1 MKELNMP
8 KKLIAALILLV
19 GAGAVLFS
27 QLYARE
33 ETVIQK
39 PTATDATKTNMPGS
53 HEGQAAAPKASLT
66 RQVAKNGGKKSGQKY
81 TCPMHPH
88 YIANEMGNC
97 PICGMVLVPLAGDD
111 DESSASG
118 NGAGQGNAKTASS
131 GPLKRK
137 SILIAAETIQNMGVR
152 TARAEKTAFG
162 RQIRAYGIVKENEKM
177 QTVVSNRLD
186 GWIEELKVL
195 AVGDPVQKGSLL
207 YKIYSP
213 ELFVSQRDYLSTI
226 RGKGR
231 DSSRKRATAQR
242 LRSYGVQTKALREL
256 ARKGK
261 VMMKMPFYA
270 ESSGVVS
277 KLMVAPGSFVKR
289 GAMIAMIQDYSKV
302 WLMVSIA
309 EQDLG
314 FLTKRSTAQVTF
326 PTMKGRSTKARI
338 DYIYPTVDAASR
350 TGQVRLVIDN
360 KDGRLR
366 PGTYADVVF
375 KVGTAQKLAV
385 PTESL
390 LRSEGG
396 RYVIMAKGKGRFE
409 PRNVKTGLTTE
420 GLTEVV
426 EGLKAG
432 DEIVVSGQ
440 FLLDSESA
448 LRESFR
454 KLQRL
459 QTPLSLLELDDKQ
472 MAMVD
477 HLVDAAL
484 YIHENLRKR
493 TGIDAEFIQPAHEI
507 RNLMWADF
515 RHTQLAPVLTAAQK
529 AIAKAQKAR
538 SRSRLQAAL
547 DDLVKSLYPWMEQGR
562 SDYYQAKGLHLFKED
577 RAKGRGRMWVQQG
590 RAPLNPYG
598 QGKAEQI
605 VWPAGGKTP
614 VAVQKTSNDQGASLA
629 MRGSHAQ

>member
-1 MKELNMP
+1 MP
-8 KKLIAALILLV
+8 NKLIAALVLV
-19 GAGAVLFS
+19 TGIGVALFS

-33 ETVIQK
+33 ESDLKEQLFAKRLTTDRTGHEEQGETIK
-39 PTATDATKTNMPGS
+39 TALLQVKSTKS
-53 HEGQAAAPKASLT
+53 
-66 RQVAKNGGKKSGQKY
+66 GKKAAQKY

-97 PICGMVLVPLAGDD
+97 PICGMELVPLAGDNED
-111 DESSASG
+111 AS
-118 NGAGQGNAKTASS
+118 ASS
-131 GPLKRK
+131 GDTQSPPAGLHQRK

-152 TARAEKTAFG
+152 TAKVEKTAFG
-162 RQIRAYGIVKENEKM
+162 RQIRAYGIVKENEKL
-177 QTVVSNRLD
+177 QQVVSNRLD

-195 AVGDPVQKGSLL
+195 AVGDPVKKGTLL

-226 RGKGR
+226 KGRGR
-231 DSSRKRATAQR
+231 DSSRKRAITQR
-242 LRSYGVQTKALREL
+242 LRSYGVQTKALRLL

-270 ESSGVVS
+270 QSSGVIS
-277 KLMVAPGSFVKR
+277 ELSVAPGSFVKR
-289 GAMIAMIQDYSKV
+289 GAMIAMIQDYSRV

-326 PTMKGRSTKARI
+326 PTLKGRTTTASI

-375 KVGTAQKLAV
+375 NVGTRQKLAV

-390 LRSEGG
+390 LRSETG
-396 RYVIMAKGKGRFE
+396 RYVIMATGEGRFE
-409 PRNVKTGLTTE
+409 PRNVKTGLTAQ
-420 GLTEVV
+420 GLTEIVK
-426 EGLKAG
+426 GLKK
-432 DEIVVSGQ
+432 DDDIVVSGQ

-459 QTPLSLLELDDKQ
+459 QTPLPLLELDDKQ

-484 YIHENLRKR
+484 YIHENLRKGR
-493 TGIDAEFIQPAHEI
+493 GIEAKFIQPAHEI

-515 RHTQLAPVLTAAQK
+515 RHTQLAPVLSAAQK
-529 AIAKAQKAR
+529 AIGKAQKAR
-538 SRSRLQAAL
+538 SKSRLRTAL
-547 DDLVKSLYPWMEQGR
+547 NDLVKGLRPWLLEGR
-562 SDYYQAKGLHLFKED
+562 PGYYKSKGLTLFKED
-577 RAKGRGRMWVQQG
+577 RGKGRGRMWVQLG
-590 RAPLNPYG
+590 DKPLNPYG
-598 QGKAEQI
+598 KGKVKQI
-605 VWPAGGKTP
+605 AWPNRSKNP
-614 VAVQKTSNDQGASLA
+614 VAVPKSSTDQGANMA
-629 MRGSHAQ
+629 MRGSHAR

>member
-1 MKELNMP
+1 MP
-8 KKLIAALILLV
+8 KKLIVVLV
-19 GAGAVLFS
+19 LVAGAGLALFS

-33 ETVIQK
+33 ESDLKKQQVAANSLT
-39 PTATDATKTNMPGS
+39 TDG
-53 HEGQAAAPKASLT
+53 HEGQEEMARTALLKAKST
-66 RQVAKNGGKKSGQKY
+66 NSNKKSGQKY

-88 YIANEMGNC
+88 YIANEEGNC
-97 PICGMVLVPLAGDD
+97 PICGMELVPLAGDD
-111 DESSASG
+111 EDKSASAEQTG
-118 NGAGQGNAKTASS
+118 RGTAG
-131 GPLKRK
+131 PRKRK
-137 SILIAAETIQNMGVR
+137 PILIAAETIQNMGVR
-152 TARAEKTAFG
+152 IAKVEKVAFG

-177 QTVVSNRLD
+177 QQVVSNRLD

-195 AVGDPVQKGSLL
+195 AVGDPVKKGALL

-242 LRSYGVQTKALREL
+242 LRSYGVQTKALRLL

-326 PTMKGRSTKARI
+326 PTMKGRTTTARI
-338 DYIYPTVDAASR
+338 DYIYPTVDATSR

-375 KVGTAQKLAV
+375 KVGTRQKLAV

-390 LRSEGG
+390 LRSETG
-396 RYVIMAKGKGRFE
+396 RYVIMATGEGRFE

-420 GLTEVV
+420 GLTEIV
-426 EGLKAG
+426 EGLNNG
-432 DEIVVSGQ
+432 DDIVVSGQ

-459 QTPLSLLELDDKQ
+459 QTPLPLLELDDKQ
-472 MAMVD
+472 MALVD

-484 YIHENLRKR
+484 YIHENLRKSR
-493 TGIDAEFIQPAHEI
+493 DIEASFIQPAYEI

-515 RHTQLAPVLTAAQK
+515 RHTQLAPVLNAAQK
-529 AIAKAQKAR
+529 AIGNAQKAR
-538 SRSRLQAAL
+538 STSRLRAAL
-547 DDLVKSLYPWMEQGR
+547 DDLVKGLRPWMLEGR
-562 SDYYQAKGLHLFKED
+562 PYYYQSKGLALFKED
-577 RAKGRGRMWVQQG
+577 KAKGRGRMWVQQG
-590 RAPLNPYG
+590 DKSLNPYG
-598 QGKAEQI
+598 KGKPQRIA
-605 VWPAGGKTP
+605 WPNSSKIP
-614 VAVQKTSNDQGASLA
+614 VAVQKSSNDQQANLA